1 MSWFKKHFVTLII
14 VLVFIVGLGLL
25 LYPSIANY
33 WNSFHQTRAI
43 MGYAETVSKMDPK
56 DYDKILKSAKAYNK
70 RLGQT
75 GIIWNLSDDQ
85 KKEYNKQLNVDKSGI
100 MGYISIPKIHV
111 KLPIYH
117 GTKDTVLQVAIGH
130 LEGTS
135 LPVGGKSSHCVVSGQ
150 RGLPSAKLFSDIDKI
165 KEGDTWTMTIL
176 NETLTYEADQ
186 IRIVEP
192 NDLSNLQIKKGK
204 DYCTL
209 VTCTPYGVNT
219 HRLLV
224 RGHRIPNLN
233 GDADVIADA
242 MQIEP
247 VYIAPFVAAPIL
259 LILILMLLLRTGKRS
274 RKRPLKAEYMQ
285 EKNLKTITKGKTL
298 KDWEKDQ

>member
-1 MSWFKKHFVTLII
+1 MNWFRKHFVTLLI
-14 VLVFIVGLGLL
+14 VLVFLVGIGLL
-25 LYPSIANY
+25 TYPSIANY
-33 WNSFHQTRAI
+33 WNSFHQTQVI
-43 MGYAETVSKMDPK
+43 MSYQETVAKMDAK
-56 DYDKILKSAKAYNK
+56 DYKKILDSAKAYNK

-75 GIIWNLSDDQ
+75 GIQWVLSAEQ
-85 KKEYNKQLNVDKSGI
+85 KAEYNKQLKVDKSGI

-117 GTKDTVLQVAIGH
+117 GTDEKILQTSIGH

-135 LPVGGKSSHCVVSGQ
+135 LPVGGKNSHCIVSGH
-150 RGLPSAKLFSDIDKI
+150 RGLPSAKLFTDLDRI

-192 NDLSNLQIKKGK
+192 TDLSNLQIKKGK

-242 MQIEP
+242 IQIEP

-259 LILILMLLLRTGKRS
+259 LLLILMLIFRTGKRR
-274 RKRPLKAEYMQ
+274 RKVPLGDKYMQ
-285 EKNLKTITKGKTL
+285 ENGLKKVTKKRTL
-298 KDWEKDQ
+298 K

>member
-1 MSWFKKHFVTLII
+1 
-14 VLVFIVGLGLL
+14 
-25 LYPSIANY
+25 
-33 WNSFHQTRAI
+33 
-43 MGYAETVSKMDPK
+43 
-56 DYDKILKSAKAYNK
+56 
-70 RLGQT
+70 
-75 GIIWNLSDDQ
+75 
-85 KKEYNKQLNVDKSGI
+85 
-100 MGYISIPKIHV
+100 
-111 KLPIYH
+111 
-117 GTKDTVLQVAIGH
+117 
-130 LEGTS
+130 
-135 LPVGGKSSHCVVSGQ
+135 
-150 RGLPSAKLFSDIDKI
+150 
-165 KEGDTWTMTIL
+165 MTIL

>member
-1 MSWFKKHFVTLII
+1 MNWFRKHFVTLLI
-14 VLVFIVGLGLL
+14 VLVFLVGIGLL
-25 LYPSIANY
+25 TYPSIANY
-33 WNSFHQTRAI
+33 WNSFHQTQVI
-43 MGYAETVSKMDPK
+43 MSYQETVSKMDAK
-56 DYDKILKSAKAYNK
+56 DYKKILDSAKAYNK

-75 GIIWNLSDDQ
+75 GIQWVLSAEQ
-85 KKEYNKQLNVDKSGI
+85 KAEYNKQLKVDKSGV

-117 GTKDTVLQVAIGH
+117 GTSEAVLQTSIGH

-135 LPVGGKSSHCVVSGQ
+135 LPVGGKNSHCIVSGH
-150 RGLPSAKLFSDIDKI
+150 RGLPSAKLFTDLDRL

-176 NETLTYEADQ
+176 NETVTYEVDQ

-192 NDLSNLQIKKGK
+192 TDLSNLQIKKGK

-242 MQIEP
+242 IQIEP

-259 LILILMLLLRTGKRS
+259 LLLILMLLFRTGKRR
-274 RKRPLKAEYMQ
+274 RKVPLGDRYMQ
-285 EKNLKTITKGKTL
+285 EKGLKRVIKKRTL
-298 KDWEKDQ
+298 K